1 MMLVYLS
8 YNRVSLVLTHMYL
21 IIYAL
26 SFVECV
32 CYIFI
37 AIFDRICLTLGYIC
51 LIITAYFMCIT
62 MRVESLDLSA
72 AIRR

>member
-8 YNRVSLVLTHMYL
+8 YNRVFLVLAHIYL

-32 CYIFI
+32 CYICI
-37 AIFDRICLTLGYIC
+37 AIFDRICLSLGYIC
-51 LIITAYFMCIT
+51 LIITAYFICIT
-62 MRVESLDLSA
+62 IYGYRVG
-72 AIRR
+72 